1 MPVTA
6 CQANGRPGFKW
17 GDVGKCYIYI
27 PGNERS
33 KNRAKQKAL
42 FQGIAIGERPG
53 VRKDAVQ
60 NEKPFVSHLRALG
73 FTNRK
78 FKTAKIRR
86 RVNIIYPKGIEN
98 AYSLSLRRLV
108 HQWKNLYLQ
117 MIDPRLESWA
127 QEAYA
132 QKPEGSVNV
141 KSDAWTDELKDIMA
155 GYQVSLTESMENL
168 PKLTDDIAAKTSQ
181 WNQTQWQKVIRTH
194 LGINLLTTEP
204 WLIDQLKSFTNQNVQ
219 LVTKLAEETRAD
231 IERII
236 SDGYQRGLRVE
247 NIRSKITSES
257 KLTPGRFKK
266 TRTRANLIS
275 RDQVGKLNG
284 QLTQI
289 RQTEADVEQYWWNT
303 VVDERVR
310 TSHMAMNGKL
320 CRWDDA
326 TVYKDSPDDP
336 EWKLRSSIGG
346 IELHP
351 GQDYQCR
358 CFAEPDF
365 STVFEGEGI

>member
-1 MPVTA
+1 M
-6 CQANGRPGFKW
+6 
-17 GDVGKCYIYI
+17 
-27 PGNERS
+27 
-33 KNRAKQKAL
+33 
-42 FQGIAIGERPG
+42 
-53 VRKDAVQ
+53 
-60 NEKPFVSHLRALG
+60 
-73 FTNRK
+73 
-78 FKTAKIRR
+78 
-86 RVNIIYPKGIEN
+86 
-98 AYSLSLRRLV
+98 
-108 HQWKNLYLQ
+108 
-117 MIDPRLESWA
+117 
-127 QEAYA
+127 
-132 QKPEGSVNV
+132 EG
-141 KSDAWTDELKDIMA
+141 
-155 GYQVSLTESMENL
+155 L
-168 PKLTDDIAAKTSQ
+168 PKLTDDIASKTSQ
-181 WNQTQWQKVIRTH
+181 WNQAQWQKVIRAH
-194 LGINLLTTEP
+194 LGINLLTQEP

-247 NIRSKITSES
+247 NIRGKLLSES

-289 RQTEADVEQYWWNT
+289 RQTEADIEQYWWNT
-303 VVDERVR
+303 VIDERVR

-320 CRWDDA
+320 CRWDNA
-326 TVYKDSPDDP
+326 TVYKDFPNDP
-336 EWKLRSSIGG
+336 GWKARSSIGG

-365 STVFEGEGI
+365 STVFPEELRPVIPARPPGRAIPLNKKIRSYLGSIGRGTISPSKSVFTKRIVDLGGNRVMANNLWRSVR